1 MAKFFLIFMKF
12 FVSLHAEL
20 NCEIMYIKQSSAYF
34 VGYILLFSAMVLAL
48 LLVPKGELHLWLNGC
63 HTPFLDGLMKVVT
76 YFAQWPLY
84 VIALFL
90 FCRRYSMLAYYA
102 MSEAAAAI
110 VVQAIKHFFNMPR
123 PQAFFGDD
131 PAFQQIIVEGVRM
144 HNWHSFPSGH
154 TQTFFVFFTVFV
166 LLLPSLLKS
175 IGHRPTINCSPSNNQ
190 SAISRQSIAAIAAL
204 LLATFG
210 AYSRIYLSQHFLLDV
225 CVGSCI
231 GVVVPLLLLPLNT
244 RMAAKWGNKGFLTH

>member
-1 MAKFFLIFMKF
+1 MNF

-20 NCEIMYIKQSSAYF
+20 FCESMCMKQSRAYF
-34 VGYILLFSAMVLAL
+34 VGYILLFLAMVVAL
-48 LLVPKGELHLWLNGC
+48 LLVPKGELHLGLNGY
-63 HTPFLDGLMKVVT
+63 HTPFLDGLMQTVT

-84 VIALFL
+84 VIALLL
-90 FCRRYSMLAYYA
+90 FCKRYCMLAYYA

-110 VVQAIKHFFNMPR
+110 VVQTIKHIFNMPR
-123 PQAFFGDD
+123 PLAFFGDD
-131 PAFQQIIVEGVRM
+131 PAFQQIMVEGVRM

-166 LLLPSLLKS
+166 LLLPALLKS

-190 SAISRQSIAAIAAL
+190 SAIGRQSIAAIAAL
-204 LLATFG
+204 LLAALG
-210 AYSRIYLSQHFLLDV
+210 GYSRIYLSQHFLLDV
-225 CVGSCI
+225 CVGSFL
-231 GVVVPLLLLPLNT
+231 GVVVPLLLLPVYN